1 MAQQQVQIR
10 AKDDDLK
17 GVYSNAMQVSHTHE
31 EFVLDFYNLAPQ
43 GNVGSLSAK
52 IIMSPGHMKRMVAA
66 LEDNVKKYEGQF
78 GEIKVAEA
86 PKQEMG
92 FNA

>member
-10 AKDDDLK
+10 AKDEDLK
-17 GVYSNAMQVSHTHE
+17 GAYSNAMQVAHTQE

-43 GNVGSLSAK
+43 GNVGALASKVIL
-52 IIMSPGHMKRMVAA
+52 SPGHMKRMAVAID
-66 LEDNVKKYEGQF
+66 DNIKKYEAQF
-78 GEIKVAEA
+78 GEIKVAAA

-92 FNA
+92 FQG